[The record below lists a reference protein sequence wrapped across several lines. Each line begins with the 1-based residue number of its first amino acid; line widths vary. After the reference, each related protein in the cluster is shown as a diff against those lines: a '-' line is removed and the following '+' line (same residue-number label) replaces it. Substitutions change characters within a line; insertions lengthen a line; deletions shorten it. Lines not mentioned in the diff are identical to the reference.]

1 NENRN
6 DSSKDNTN
14 TYSTKQIYLEKLNKL
29 EVNLETSLKE
39 KYASPVTQDM
49 IDAANEEFK
58 QWDAMLNEAYAEL
71 EKQLSKEEIDK
82 LRDEELNWI
91 KSNH

>member
-1 NENRN
+1 
-6 DSSKDNTN
+6 
-14 TYSTKQIYLEKLNKL
+14 
-29 EVNLETSLKE
+29 
-39 KYASPVTQDM
+39 
-49 IDAANEEFK
+49 
-58 QWDAMLNEAYAEL
+58 MLNEAYAEL